1 MSDPRVVVITYDLGG
16 TVGEYIKANEP
27 YAEPIAQTPGLRW
40 KIWILDE
47 ANKRAGGIY
56 LFESDAHL
64 QQFMRGEIIAEVK
77 ADASA
82 SFQEFDVIPEL
93 SAVTRA
99 PVNLAAD

>member
-1 MSDPRVVVITYDLGG
+1 LSDPRVVVITYDLGG

-27 YAEPIAQTPGLRW
+27 YAEPIAQTQGLRW

-64 QQFMRGEIIAEVK
+64 QKFMQGEIIAEVK

-99 PVNLAAD
+99 PLNLAAD